1 MIGEYYPRGGDRQPD
16 FCASNRLDHVVCGQ
30 RNRMTQRPP
39 LETHRQVEITLLY
52 LAATGT
58 YEVQQIKN
66 SACYHPGEWVDW
78 DTVIKMCNMQN
89 WTVTCTSFEFVKKV
103 MDLLPKISLI

>member
-1 MIGEYYPRGGDRQPD
+1 
-16 FCASNRLDHVVCGQ
+16 
-30 RNRMTQRPP
+30 MTQRPP
-39 LETHRQVEITLLY
+39 LETNRKVEVILLY

-58 YEVQQIKN
+58 YQVHQIKN

-78 DTVIKMCNMQN
+78 DTVIKMCKMDN
-89 WTVTCTSFEFVKKV
+89 WEVTSTSFELFKKV